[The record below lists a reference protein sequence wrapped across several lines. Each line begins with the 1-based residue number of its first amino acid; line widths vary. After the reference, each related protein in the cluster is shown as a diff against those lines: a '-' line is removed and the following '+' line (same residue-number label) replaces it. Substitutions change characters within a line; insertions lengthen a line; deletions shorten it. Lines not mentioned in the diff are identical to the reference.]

1 MAGIWGPLP
10 YCRTCTLQGEGGTE
24 AEPVPASRPERSAH
38 MRRAPTP
45 YPTPPP
51 PDDAESLVF
60 GVSMSVVTE
69 KEVTPRRG
77 AGEIR

>member
-1 MAGIWGPLP
+1 M
-10 YCRTCTLQGEGGTE
+10 
-24 AEPVPASRPERSAH
+24 PASRPERSAH

>member
-1 MAGIWGPLP
+1 MAGIWGPPVLP
-10 YCRTCTLQGEGGTE
+10 YMYATGRGGDRGR
-24 AEPVPASRPERSAH
+24 AGARVAPGAICAH
-38 MRRAPTP
+38 AAGPDALP
-45 YPTPPP
+45 DAPP